1 MTEKIRV
8 LLADDHTIIRDGL
21 KQIFADTED
30 IVVAGEAANGVQVM
44 QQVRE
49 HDFDVLLLDI
59 SMPGRSGLD
68 LIRVVKGE
76 KPGLRILVLSMHQE
90 EQFAVRALHAGASGY
105 LTKESDSDILVSA
118 IRRVAAGGVYVTP
131 KAAEL
136 MVQGLQPNMSKQP
149 HELLSDREYQVFV
162 MIVDGKGL
170 TEIAGEL
177 SLSVKT
183 VSTHKTHILQKMG
196 FSNSNELIRYAIA
209 HQLAQPTDL

>member
-49 HDFDVLLLDI
+49 NDFDVLLLDI

-68 LIRVVKGE
+68 LIRVVKSE

>member
-49 HDFDVLLLDI
+49 NDFDVLLLDI

-136 MVQGLQPNMSKQP
+136 MVQGLQPNMSKPP